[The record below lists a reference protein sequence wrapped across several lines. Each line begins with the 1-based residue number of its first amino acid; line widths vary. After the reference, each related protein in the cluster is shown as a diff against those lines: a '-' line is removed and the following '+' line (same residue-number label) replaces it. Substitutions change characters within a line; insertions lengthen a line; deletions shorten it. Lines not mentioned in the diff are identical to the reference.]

1 MAAAMYYAGMAHPEV
16 IQGREVSEA
25 DIAHIRRLIE
35 GHPEWPRFRL
45 SQVLAE
51 QWEWR
56 NSSGRLK
63 DMAARSLMLKL
74 ERRGKIVLPAR
85 RRPHAPRKSATAS
98 EDYSEELFPPVPIEG
113 SLRELQPLNLERVAV
128 RTPTYSRFAGYLA
141 RHHYLGFRGPV
152 GESMGYL
159 VKDRQGRDLA
169 CLLFGAGAWKT
180 KPRDMWIGWDAAA
193 RARNLSLVTNN
204 TRFLILP
211 WVRVPHLASHLLGS
225 VSRRLSQDWEAR
237 YKHPIHLLETFV
249 EKNRFKGTCYRAAN
263 WTCVGETQG
272 RSRQDRYSQMVVPIK
287 DIYVY
292 PLTPGFK
299 EELCRVGA

>member
-1 MAAAMYYAGMAHPEV
+1 MVGMAPTQV
-16 IQGREVSEA
+16 IQGRELSET
-25 DIAHIRRLIE
+25 DLDHIRSLIE
-35 GHPEWPRFRL
+35 AHPDWHRARL
-45 SQVLAE
+45 SRVLAE

-63 DMAARSLMLKL
+63 DMAARSMMLKL
-74 ERRGKIVLPAR
+74 ERRGLIVLPAKQGM
-85 RRPHAPRKSATAS
+85 HYPRKVAGAAGNST
-98 EDYSEELFPPVPIEG
+98 DELFPPSPIAD
-113 SLRELQPLNLERVAV
+113 SLRELQPLQLECVAP
-128 RTPTYSRFAGYLA
+128 RSKQYTQFSGYLA

-159 VKDRQGRDLA
+159 VKDRHGRDLA
-169 CLLFGAGAWKT
+169 CMIFGAAAWKT
-180 KPRDMWIGWDAAA
+180 KPRDTWIGWDADA

-225 VSRRLSQDWEAR
+225 VSRRLSQDWQAR
-237 YKHPIHLLETFV
+237 YQHPIHLLETFV

-292 PLTPGFK
+292 PLTAGFK